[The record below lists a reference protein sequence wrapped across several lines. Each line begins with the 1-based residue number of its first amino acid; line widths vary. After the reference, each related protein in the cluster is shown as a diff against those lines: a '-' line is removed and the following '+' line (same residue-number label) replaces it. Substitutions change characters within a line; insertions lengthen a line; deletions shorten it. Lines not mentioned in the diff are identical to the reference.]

1 MDAFLLF
8 SSPATAFNSLDVE
21 VTNKKPASKSPPY
34 DRPGMPAGCPAHT
47 KYINELIVFPHL
59 RHPGH
64 SGFDT

>member
-47 KYINELIVFPHL
+47 KYVNEFNGASTSTI
-59 RHPGH
+59 PG
-64 SGFDT
+64 SFWI